1 MSLSGHCKWHYDA
14 SLSFSPRRQYL
25 TPETANFLR
34 SHGFDVK
41 SLLEDGLG
49 DLDDDEVANI
59 ASKEKRIIIT
69 FDLDFGEMQYFA
81 SKKKFGVIILRLSDQ
96 RVEVVNKVLLNF
108 FDHYYHIF
116 GKEWRLLAILAETE
130 VRISH

>member
-1 MSLSGHCKWHYDA
+1 MRRCRFLLDA
-14 SLSFSPRRQYL
+14 NIS
-25 TPETANFLR
+25 PETANFLR

-59 ASKEKRIIIT
+59 ASKEKRILIT

-81 SKKKFGVIILRLSDQ
+81 QRTRKPRL
-96 RVEVVNKVLLNF
+96 
-108 FDHYYHIF
+108 
-116 GKEWRLLAILAETE
+116 
-130 VRISH
+130 